1 MADLIY
7 RPQNIIDPRN
17 HPRRIYF
24 SCTEAD
30 LQYFDRIAQDIWKIY
45 SDCVIAHRDFS
56 RELDLEDH
64 FDQIDNVQL
73 MVIPVTKQLLDTEN
87 FAWNTEFQRAAEKH
101 ISILPFLMDAEVQE
115 KFNEKSGQRQCLVP
129 SDPDYEEKLQ
139 RCLRDALVSDEM
151 AQRVADAFPLKMFLS
166 YCREDREQVAAL
178 MKKIHE
184 KEENRQI
191 AIWYDKYLTMGV
203 NFEDT
208 LFQQME
214 ACQLFGM
221 TVTPHLVGRDNYV
234 REKEYPYAVDN
245 NKRIILFEMLPT
257 AKEDLQV
264 FEGVEK
270 FRLIEAKNEKEFHT
284 LLSDSIKDFAKQPR
298 SGKPGE
304 TDFLV
309 GMAYLNG
316 LRVEFD
322 RDYARQKLEQA
333 GNGGSLEAVRQLVT
347 MYRNGIGTQRDAN
360 KAIKWKKKEAEKT
373 GADYQ
378 RAFDALFA
386 YTNPDGKGQF
396 HMRQPDEQKLKDLLD
411 TFVEAAALHYGA
423 VNELARLL
431 NEEGKTKEAD
441 KRYERLQQMTQQ
453 VDKYFPMLQ
462 FGDNFALTG
471 STEQVLMHMVQGRQ
485 TDSLQENWERAK
497 AYYQKHPDSYNAA
510 HNAAHTAYMYA
521 LQIMRTEVEEYM
533 PAAGSLLVESGKI
546 VEQYLKRNPKE
557 KTFLEM
563 QIKVYRDLGRVLL
576 MMKEFDQ
583 AERALHKAC
592 DLAQQRIQADA
603 GNPYLPFL
611 PAQIYQLLGDV
622 FARKEEQQI
631 AHTHYQIS
639 LAMLQQIEDDARG
652 KALPGDYYP
661 SIYDSRAL
669 AWLRIADLDEIESDA
684 LAQMQAVYSQLA
696 NLPEDQKN
704 FGSVQNRMQRLDRRI
719 NQMLQA
725 ED

>member
-1 MADLIY
+1 MAELIY
-7 RPQNIIDPRN
+7 VPQGIRDPRN

-24 SCTEAD
+24 SCIEED
-30 LQYFDRIAQDIWKIY
+30 LRFFDQIAEDIWKVY

-56 RELDLEDH
+56 QEIDLEDH
-64 FDQIDNVQL
+64 FDQVDNVQL
-73 MVIPVTKQLLDTEN
+73 VVIPITKQLLNTEN
-87 FAWNTEFQRAAEKH
+87 FAWDTEFQRAAENH
-101 ISILPFLMDAEVQE
+101 VPILPFLVDQSVQE
-115 KFNEKSGQRQCLVP
+115 LFNEKSGQRQCLIP
-129 SDPDYEEKLQ
+129 SDPDYAEKLQ
-139 RCLRDALVSDEM
+139 RCLRDALISDEM
-151 AQRVADAFPLKMFLS
+151 ANRVQDAFSLKMFLS
-166 YCREDREQVAAL
+166 YCREDRAHVAAL

-221 TVTPHLVGRDNYV
+221 TVTPNLVGRDNYV

-245 NKRIILFEMLPT
+245 GKRIILFEMLPT

-264 FEGVEK
+264 FDGVEK
-270 FRLIEAKNEKEFHT
+270 FQLIEAKNEKDFYT

-347 MYRNGIGTQRDAN
+347 MYRNGIGTERDAN

-378 RAFDALFA
+378 RAFEALFA
-386 YTNPDGKGQF
+386 YTNPDGKGEF
-396 HMRQPDEQKLKDLLD
+396 NMRQPDEQKLKDLLD
-411 TFVEAAALHYGA
+411 TFVDAAVLHYGA

-431 NEEGKTKEAD
+431 TEEGKTKETD
-441 KRYERLQQMTQQ
+441 KRYERLQQMTQR

-462 FGDNFALTG
+462 FGDNFAVTG
-471 STEQVLMHMVQGRQ
+471 SAEQALMHMVQGRQ
-485 TDSLQENWERAK
+485 SDPLRENWERAK
-497 AYYQKHPDSYNAA
+497 AYYKQHPDSYNAA
-510 HNAAHTAYMYA
+510 HNAANTAHLYA
-521 LQIMRTEVEEYM
+521 LQIMRTQVDEYM
-533 PAAGSLLVESGKI
+533 PAAGSVLVESGKI
-546 VEQYLKRNPKE
+546 IEQYLKKNPKE

-576 MMKEFDQ
+576 LMKEYEQ
-583 AERALHKAC
+583 AERVLHKAC
-592 DLAQQRIQADA
+592 DLAQQRIQSDQT
-603 GNPYLPFL
+603 NPYLQFL
-611 PAQIYQLLGDV
+611 PAEIYQLLGDV
-622 FARKEEQQI
+622 FARQEKQQM

-639 LAMLQQIEDDARG
+639 VAMLQRIEDEAQG
-652 KALPGDYYP
+652 KALPSDYYP
-661 SIYDSRAL
+661 SIYTMRAL

-684 LAQMQAVYSQLA
+684 LAQMQQVYTQLA
-696 NLPEDQKN
+696 HLPEDQKN
-704 FGSVQNRMQRLDRRI
+704 HGGVQDRLRRLNDKI
-719 NQMLQA
+719 AQLQQLS
-725 ED
+725 D

>member
-7 RPQNIIDPRN
+7 RPQNILDPRN

-24 SCTEAD
+24 SCVEED
-30 LQYFDRIAQDIWKIY
+30 LRFFDRIAEDIRKVY

-56 RELDLEDH
+56 QEMDLDDH

-73 MVIPVTKQLLDTEN
+73 MVIPVTKQLLNTEN
-87 FAWNTEFQRAAEKH
+87 FAWDTEFQRAAEKH
-101 ISILPFLMDAEVQE
+101 ISILPFLMEADAQE
-115 KFNEKSGQRQCLVP
+115 QFNEKSGQRQCLVP
-129 SDPDYEEKLQ
+129 SDPDYAEKLQ
-139 RCLRDALVSDEM
+139 RCLRDALISDEM
-151 AQRVADAFPLKMFLS
+151 AQRVADVFPLKMFLS
-166 YCREDREQVAAL
+166 YCREDRDHVAAL
-178 MKKIHE
+178 MKKIHQ

-245 NKRIILFEMLPT
+245 GKRIILFEMLPT
-257 AKEDLQV
+257 AREDLQV
-264 FEGVEK
+264 FDGVEK
-270 FRLIEAKNEKEFHT
+270 FRLIEAGNEKDFYA
-284 LLSDSIKDFAKQPR
+284 LLSDAIKDFAKQPR

-322 RDYARQKLEQA
+322 REYARRKLEQA
-333 GNGGSLEAVRQLVT
+333 GNNGSLEAVRQLVT
-347 MYRNGIGTQRDAN
+347 MYRNGIGTQRDAD

-386 YTNPDGKGQF
+386 YTNPDGKGEF
-396 HMRQPDEQKLKDLLD
+396 HMHQPDEQKLKDLLEA
-411 TFVEAAALHYGA
+411 FVDAAALHYGA

-431 NEEGKTKEAD
+431 SEEGKTKEAD
-441 KRYERLQQMTQQ
+441 KRYERLQQMTRQ

-462 FGDNFALTG
+462 FGDNFAVTG
-471 STEQVLMHMVQGRQ
+471 STEQALMHMVQGRD
-485 TDSLQENWERAK
+485 TDSLQENWDRAK

-510 HNAAHTAYMYA
+510 HNAASSAHLYA

-533 PAAGSLLVESGKI
+533 PAAGKLLVESGKI
-546 VEQYLKRNPKE
+546 IEQYLKKNPQE

-563 QIKVYRDLGRVLL
+563 QIKVNRELGRVFLL
-576 MMKEFDQ
+576 MKEFDL
-583 AERALHKAC
+583 AERVLLKAC
-592 DLAQQRIQADA
+592 DLAQERIQADQT
-603 GNPYLPFL
+603 NPYLPFF
-611 PAQIYQLLGDV
+611 PAEIYRLLGDV
-622 FARKEEQQI
+622 FARQEEQRM
-631 AHTHYQIS
+631 AHARYQIS
-639 LAMLQQIEDDARG
+639 LAMLQQIEDEAQG
-652 KALPGDYYP
+652 KALPSDYYP
-661 SIYDSRAL
+661 SIYSSRAL

-684 LAQMQAVYSQLA
+684 LAQMQAVYTQLA
-696 NLPEDQKN
+696 NLPEEQKN
-704 FGSVQNRMQRLDRRI
+704 LGGVQNRMQRLDRKI
-719 NQMLQA
+719 AQMLQA
-725 ED
+725 EN